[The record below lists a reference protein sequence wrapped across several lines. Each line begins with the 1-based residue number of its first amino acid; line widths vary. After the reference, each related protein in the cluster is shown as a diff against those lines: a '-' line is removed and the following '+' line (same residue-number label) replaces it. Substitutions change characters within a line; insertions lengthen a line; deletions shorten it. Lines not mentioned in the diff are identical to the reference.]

1 MPFVADDLGAWLV
14 GLLADA
20 GRKKL
25 TALVL
30 GSEQERALRQAATAA
45 AQAAAGE
52 LSPDDAEQAA
62 QLARVVDKVFT
73 APVPGVPLTGDV
85 TMLEELSAG
94 IAGQLAVLDDASL
107 TGTGQSSAD
116 VLEVPGAVLA
126 EKLTAFLLRE
136 IVVRGSG
143 GGALFPLASQLND
156 DLTHLQVRRLEG
168 VVDRRA
174 DELLDALARLDTCQ
188 PPEVRYS
195 LPPDAAAFTGREEE
209 LDRIT
214 AAVAQGATAGGVV
227 AICPIGGMPGVGKT
241 ALAVHAAHLLRH
253 RFPDRQLFIDLHAHT
268 PGHKPVTPQA
278 ALAGLLTATG
288 VDARSLPRDLDDRAA
303 LWRDRMA
310 GQRVLLVLDN
320 AESSAQ
326 AAPLLPG
333 SDSCLVLVTSRRHLG
348 DLPGAADPLLVKILT
363 PGEAREM
370 FVRLAPRAADA
381 PAAAVGELTE
391 LAEGLPLAISLL
403 ARVYA
408 RHPSWTIADLTAETR
423 ASMLTLT
430 AEADSVA
437 AAFDVSYRY
446 LSPGQRQF
454 FRRLGLNPGTTI
466 DAYAAA
472 ALAGT
477 GLRDAAGQLDALH
490 GEGLL
495 TETGYRR
502 YGMHDLIRRYAR
514 DRAANSPAKSRDQ
527 ALGRLLD
534 YYQHTA
540 ALAETFLARRTCTS
554 PAPAAPSDAVPDLTD
569 STQALAWAR
578 AERSNL
584 LACLDHAT
592 ATGQHARVAA
602 LTAGMSA
609 LLRIDGPWNDAVT
622 RHTTAAQAARQLGDW
637 LGQANA
643 LNYLGYVRL
652 QTGDYAGAVQALQE
666 ALGIYRDLG
675 DRLGQACALT
685 DLGNVRRVTDDYAG
699 AARAMEEALGIAR
712 DLGDRLGQANALLYL
727 GIVRRVT
734 DDCAGAARA
743 MEEALGIY
751 RDLGDRLGQACALT
765 YLGDVRRATD
775 DYTGATQVLEEALGI
790 ARDLRDRLGQANALL
805 YLGVVRRVTDDYAG
819 AARAMEEALGI
830 YRDLGD
836 RSAEATGLN
845 EAGTLHR
852 IRGDLSA
859 AGTCHRQS
867 LDLAREIGS
876 SWDEAHALAGLA
888 RCALAAG
895 RTADA
900 EAGLR
905 QAQETFQ
912 RIGAAEASDVSAELD
927 ALITNSPAAQGS

>member
-326 AAPLLPG
+326 AA
-333 SDSCLVLVTSRRHLG
+333 SCCPAVT
-348 DLPGAADPLLVKILT
+348 AAWCWS
-363 PGEAREM
+363 
-370 FVRLAPRAADA
+370 
-381 PAAAVGELTE
+381 PAAATS
-391 LAEGLPLAISLL
+391 A
-403 ARVYA
+403 
-408 RHPSWTIADLTAETR
+408 TC
-423 ASMLTLT
+423 
-430 AEADSVA
+430 
-437 AAFDVSYRY
+437 
-446 LSPGQRQF
+446 PGQ
-454 FRRLGLNPGTTI
+454 PT
-466 DAYAAA
+466 
-472 ALAGT
+472 
-477 GLRDAAGQLDALH
+477 
-490 GEGLL
+490 
-495 TETGYRR
+495 
-502 YGMHDLIRRYAR
+502 
-514 DRAANSPAKSRDQ
+514 
-527 ALGRLLD
+527 
-534 YYQHTA
+534 
-540 ALAETFLARRTCTS
+540 
-554 PAPAAPSDAVPDLTD
+554 
-569 STQALAWAR
+569 
-578 AERSNL
+578 RS
-584 LACLDHAT
+584 
-592 ATGQHARVAA
+592 
-602 LTAGMSA
+602 
-609 LLRIDGPWNDAVT
+609 W
-622 RHTTAAQAARQLGDW
+622 
-637 LGQANA
+637 
-643 LNYLGYVRL
+643 
-652 QTGDYAGAVQALQE
+652 
-666 ALGIYRDLG
+666 
-675 DRLGQACALT
+675 
-685 DLGNVRRVTDDYAG
+685 
-699 AARAMEEALGIAR
+699 
-712 DLGDRLGQANALLYL
+712 
-727 GIVRRVT
+727 
-734 DDCAGAARA
+734 
-743 MEEALGIY
+743 
-751 RDLGDRLGQACALT
+751 
-765 YLGDVRRATD
+765 
-775 DYTGATQVLEEALGI
+775 
-790 ARDLRDRLGQANALL
+790 
-805 YLGVVRRVTDDYAG
+805 
-819 AARAMEEALGI
+819 
-830 YRDLGD
+830 
-836 RSAEATGLN
+836 
-845 EAGTLHR
+845 
-852 IRGDLSA
+852 
-859 AGTCHRQS
+859 
-867 LDLAREIGS
+867 
-876 SWDEAHALAGLA
+876 
-888 RCALAAG
+888 
-895 RTADA
+895 
-900 EAGLR
+900 
-905 QAQETFQ
+905 
-912 RIGAAEASDVSAELD
+912 
-927 ALITNSPAAQGS
+927 